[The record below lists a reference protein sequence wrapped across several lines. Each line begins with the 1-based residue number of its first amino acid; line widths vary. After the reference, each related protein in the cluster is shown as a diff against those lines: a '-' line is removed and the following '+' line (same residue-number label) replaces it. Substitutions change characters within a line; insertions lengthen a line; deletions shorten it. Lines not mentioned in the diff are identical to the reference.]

1 MMFDN
6 FKNLSRRQLVITLT
20 LFAAAF
26 PVVAQTVPEQAVQV
40 KEAIVSWFF
49 QPRWSPYIAGVG
61 IGILSWL
68 AFLLSDH
75 PLGCSTAYL
84 RTSGMIEKS
93 LRGNKA
99 AQRTYYQKFTPEI
112 DWEWML
118 VLGIFIGAFIAAS
131 VSSDFTWVWIPSRWD
146 AAFGDSVAL
155 RIITALTGGILIG
168 FGSRWARGCTSG
180 HGLSGTL
187 QLAAS
192 SWLAVACFFIGGITT
207 AMIIFKV
214 FA

>member
-1 MMFDN
+1 MFDN
-6 FKNLSRRQLVITLT
+6 LKNSCIWQLVITLI
-20 LFAAAF
+20 LFIVIF
-26 PVVAQTVPEQAVQV
+26 PVAAQTVTEQATQAE
-40 KEAIVSWFF
+40 EAVVSWFL
-49 QPRWSPYIAGVG
+49 QPRWSPYIAGTG

-84 RTSGMIEKS
+84 KTSGIIGKS
-93 LRGNKA
+93 LAGNKVTK
-99 AQRTYYQKFTPEI
+99 QTYYQKFSPEI

-118 VLGIFIGAFIAAS
+118 VLGIFIGAFIAAYIS
-131 VSSDFTWVWIPSRWD
+131 GDFAWIWTPSRWA
-146 AAFGDSVAL
+146 AAFGDSILL

-192 SWLAVACFFIGGITT
+192 SLLAVACFFISGIIT
-207 AMIIFKV
+207 AMILFKIF
-214 FA
+214 A

>member
-1 MMFDN
+1 MMSDN
-6 FKNLSRRQLVITLT
+6 FKNLSRWRLVIALT

-26 PVVAQTVPEQAVQV
+26 PLAAQTVPEQTVQAEEV
-40 KEAIVSWFF
+40 MVSWFF
-49 QPRWSPYIAGVG
+49 QPRWSPYIAGAG

-84 RTSGMIEKS
+84 RTSGIIEKS
-93 LRGNKA
+93 WMGDKA
-99 AQRTYYQKFTPEI
+99 VKRTYYQKFTPKI

-118 VLGIFIGAFIAAS
+118 VLGIFIGAFIA
-131 VSSDFTWVWIPSRWD
+131 VSISGDFAWVWIPSRWN
-146 AAFGDSVAL
+146 AAFGDSVVL
-155 RIITALTGGILIG
+155 RIITALAGGILIG
-168 FGSRWARGCTSG
+168 FGSRWAQGCTSG

-192 SWLAVACFFIGGITT
+192 SWLAVACFFIGGIIT
-207 AMIIFKV
+207 AMIIFKIL
-214 FA
+214 A